1 MHPLKK
7 KMSAGQVVVGM
18 TAAELLRPP
27 LVKIYANAGADFL
40 YIENEHSLLNPAAYA
55 DFLLCAHDNGL
66 PVVAKTPYLDRGAI
80 VKLLDAGTGCL
91 QLPMTES
98 PEDVLTLHNWMKYPP
113 VGERAVCCGYGST
126 GYRPVDLATFIKE
139 QNEDTMLI
147 AHIETKKG
155 VDAIDNI
162 LGTGVVDLVFIGQDD
177 MSISVGAPG
186 DHHDPRHV
194 AAISKVAKAA
204 RHHNVFFGLF
214 APGIDSAKRWIDEGA
229 LFFEAADELMLID
242 QGARVLIDEFRTLGQ

>member
-1 MHPLKK
+1 MHPLME

-18 TAAELLRPP
+18 TVAEMLRPP
-27 LVKIYANAGADFL
+27 IVKIYANAGADFV
-40 YIENEHSLLNPAAYA
+40 YIENEHSLIDPTAYA
-55 DFLLCAHDNGL
+55 DLLLCAQDNGL

-80 VKLLDAGTGCL
+80 VKLLDAGTSCL
-91 QLPMTES
+91 QLPMTETA
-98 PEDVLTLHNWMKYPP
+98 EHVLTLHKWLKYPP

-126 GYRPVDLATFIKE
+126 GYKPVDLAIFIKQ
-139 QNEDTMLI
+139 QNDDTMLI

-155 VDAIDNI
+155 VDAIDDI

-194 AAISKVAKAA
+194 AAVKRVADSA
-204 RHHNVFFGLF
+204 RRHNVFFGLF
-214 APGIDSAKRWIDEGA
+214 APSIDSAKRWIDEGA
-229 LFFEAADELMLID
+229 IFFEAADELMLID
-242 QGARVLIDEFRTLGQ
+242 QGARAAVADFKALGK

>member
-1 MHPLKK
+1 MNPLKQ
-7 KMSAGQVVVGM
+7 KMSTGQVVVGM

-27 LVKIYANAGADFL
+27 LVKIYANAGADFV

-55 DFLLCAHDNGL
+55 DFLLCAQDNGL
-66 PVVAKTPYLDRGAI
+66 PVVTKTPYLDRGAI
-80 VKLLDAGTGCL
+80 VKLLDSGTGCL
-91 QLPMTES
+91 QLPMTEA
-98 PEDVLTLHNWMKYPP
+98 PEDVLTLNNWLKYPP
-113 VGERAVCCGYGST
+113 IGERAVCCGYGST
-126 GYRPVDLATFIKE
+126 GYQPVDLAAFIQQ

-155 VDAIDNI
+155 VDAIDDI

-194 AAISKVAKAA
+194 AAVRRVAEAA
-204 RHHNVFFGLF
+204 RRHEVFFGLF
-214 APGIDSAKRWIDEGA
+214 APSIDSATRWIDEGA
-229 LFFEAADELMLID
+229 LFFECADELMLID
-242 QGARVLIDEFRTLGQ
+242 QGARAMIDEFRELGK

>member
-1 MHPLKK
+1 MNPLKQ

-18 TAAELLRPP
+18 TAAELLRPS
-27 LVKIYANAGADFL
+27 LVKTYANAGADFI
-40 YIENEHSLLNPAAYA
+40 YIENEHSLLNPATYA
-55 DFLLCAHDNGL
+55 DFLLCAQDNGL

-80 VKLLDAGTGCL
+80 VKLLDSGTMNL

-98 PEDVLTLHNWMKYPP
+98 ADDVLTLHNWLKYPP
-113 VGERAVCCGYGST
+113 VGERAVCCGYAST
-126 GYRPVDLATFIKE
+126 GYKPVDLATFITE

-155 VDAIDNI
+155 VDAIDEI

-194 AAISKVAKAA
+194 AAIQRVAEAV
-204 RHHNVFFGLF
+204 RRHNVFFGLF
-214 APGIDSAKRWIDEGA
+214 APGIESAKRWIDEGA

-242 QGARVLIDEFRTLGQ
+242 QGTRALLDDFRALCG